1 MGGIPASL
9 TLVPSELTLDAIG
22 ASEALTATVYD
33 AEGTVVDTTVLFE
46 PSDPAIITVS
56 ATGTVTAIGVGVA
69 SITASVGD
77 LTKTST
83 VNVFP
88 VGSDIAKV
96 SGDLQSAVVRTAL
109 PLPLVVQV
117 SDPGSNPVPGIEV
130 TFSVIAGDGLLS
142 VDSTVTDASG
152 QASTTFTLG
161 RQAGSAHRV
170 AAVAGGVGA
179 TEFSAIALPDV
190 PTDAQAAAGDGQI
203 QPIGTVYPPIS
214 RWWCSINSPTAYR
227 GKTSTST

>member
-1 MGGIPASL
+1 MRLTIPVRVATFVSAVSLSAYACGESMSPVGGIPASL
-9 TLVPSELTLDAIG
+9 TLVPSTLTLDAIG
-22 ASEALTATVYD
+22 ATEALTATVFD
-33 AEGTVVDTTVLFE
+33 AQGTVVDTTVLFE
-46 PSDPAIITVS
+46 PSDPAIATVS
-56 ATGTVTAIGVGVA
+56 ATGTVTAIGVGIA
-69 SITASVGD
+69 SITASVGA
-77 LTKTST
+77 LTRTSN

-161 RQAGSAHRV
+161 MPA
-170 AAVAGGVGA
+170 
-179 TEFSAIALPDV
+179 
-190 PTDAQAAAGDGQI
+190 
-203 QPIGTVYPPIS
+203 
-214 RWWCSINSPTAYR
+214 
-227 GKTSTST
+227 